1 MIQFLGLALGT
12 ERATAVALGRD
23 LGEWARMETRTM
35 NVVYQ
40 EPHQDR
46 DVVAEVPV
54 SEWVRAGCFALQET
68 YLELPVK
75 ARKPWG
81 VALAGPSGW
90 VALDVG
96 YEPVST
102 VHITSGAHVEAD
114 FRVWLEEH
122 PRLTDKLAAVLSPK
136 DFFRFVVSG
145 ALATDVTEVDQL
157 GLLAAGLTRW
167 DTPRLATSSFR
178 GEWLPPVFD
187 SQTSTGRLSENGI
200 RRTSI
205 PGGTW
210 IVSGAHTSAAGIVGV
225 ADLRKPTLWV
235 ARQAANYRLVRGV
248 ACAGPGS
255 AVSRWEWR
263 CPALPG
269 CQSLEKVVPARGDEP
284 HADEFDAEIAELA
297 NAGYPVDDV
306 QLVTPD
312 AALGAA
318 ALAGVGSGLVRGW
331 DRYYKAIDE

>member
-1 MIQFLGLALGT
+1 MHFRQFRPGGQHLAEPGIVLH
-12 ERATAVALGRD
+12 RARAEETDPHHAQGFLAQMEVMAL
-23 LGEWARMETRTM
+23 
-35 NVVYQ
+35 N
-40 EPHQDR
+40 
-46 DVVAEVPV
+46 
-54 SEWVRAGCFALQET
+54 
-68 YLELPVK
+68 LELTHFGQ
-75 ARKPWG
+75 R
-81 VALAGPSGW
+81 
-90 VALDVG
+90 
-96 YEPVST
+96 
-102 VHITSGAHVEAD
+102 GAI
-114 FRVWLEEH
+114 
-122 PRLTDKLAAVLSPK
+122 LSAH
-136 DFFRFVVSG
+136 R
-145 ALATDVTEVDQL
+145 
-157 GLLAAGLTRW
+157 RW
-167 DTPRLATSSFR
+167 D
-178 GEWLPPVFD
+178 
-187 SQTSTGRLSENGI
+187 Q
-200 RRTSI
+200 
-205 PGGTW
+205 
-210 IVSGAHTSAAGIVGV
+210 IVGV